1 MKQRK
6 YSNALAVLLCVGSL
20 LISPAYGQESGNSG
34 DWQYSANIYLWGAG
48 VSGTAQNG
56 AEIDVSFSD
65 IVSSLDFALM
75 GGIEARRDR
84 WLLLGDALYLKIQ
97 EDDGGF
103 IPVAGAP
110 GGGATVAAN
119 VTTKSKMLNLAG
131 GYNLVNNESGTLYGI
146 FGARYLD
153 IDTNLS
159 VAVGGPGPGVVRGIR
174 ASGSGWDAVIGIRGN
189 LNLNDKWYL
198 PYHLD
203 VGAGE
208 SDSTWQAVGG
218 VGYKF
223 GWGDVVF
230 AYRHIDWELGSD
242 RVIDQ
247 IDFSGP
253 ALQAKWYF

>member
-1 MKQRK
+1 MKQK
-6 YSNALAVLLCVGSL
+6 NHSNLLAALLCAGSL
-20 LISPAYGQESGNSG
+20 VIAPAYGQESGNSG

-48 VSGTAQNG
+48 VGATTQGG

-65 IVSSLDFALM
+65 IVSALDFALM
-75 GGIEARRDR
+75 GGVEARRDR
-84 WLLLGDALYLKIQ
+84 WLLVGDAIYLKIQ

-103 IPVAGAP
+103 IPGP

-119 VTTKSKMLNLAG
+119 VTTKSKVLNLAG
-131 GYNLVNNESGTLYGI
+131 GYSLVNNENGTLYGI

-153 IDTNLS
+153 LDNRLT
-159 VAVGGPGPGVVRGIR
+159 VAVGGPGPGAVRGIT
-174 ASGSGWDAVIGIRGN
+174 ASGSGWDGIIGIRGN
-189 LNLNDKWYL
+189 INLNDRWYL

-218 VGYKF
+218 VGYKY

-230 AYRHIDWELGSD
+230 AYRHIDWDLGSD
-242 RVIDQ
+242 RVIDE